1 MLNNKECYVVG
12 IDEAGRGPLIGD
24 MFIAG
29 IVLSKNTLNKLSVM
43 GVKDSK
49 KLSPSRRKELFP
61 KIISVAKAIMVLRY
75 GPQLIDKINLTSLTL
90 KGFINILASVRKM
103 GLCVERVYI
112 DAINSRQAPN
122 IIRKYMP
129 KGSKLTYEIK
139 ADEKYVAVSAASIIA
154 KYLRDT
160 HVELMRNYYGDFGS
174 GYPSDPKTIK
184 WLEGVLLN
192 NNINELP
199 PIVRRSWK
207 TLRKFLTEGTM
218 INSEKTL
225 LDWSKESLH

>member
-1 MLNNKECYVVG
+1 MLNNRECYVVG

-29 IVLSKNTLNKLSVM
+29 IVLSKNTLKKLSVM

-90 KGFINILASVRKM
+90 KGVINILANVKKL
-103 GLCVERVYI
+103 GLCVESVYI
-112 DAINSRQAPN
+112 DAINSRRAPN
-122 IIRKYMP
+122 IIRKYIP
-129 KGSKLTYEIK
+129 EGSKLTYEIK

-160 HVELMRNYYGDFGS
+160 HIELMKNYYGDFGS
-174 GYPSDPKTIK
+174 GYPSDPKTID
-184 WLEGVLLN
+184 WLKDLLLN
-192 NNINELP
+192 NGINELP

-207 TLRKFLTEGTM
+207 TLRKFLNEEA
-218 INSEKTL
+218 IADSEKTI
-225 LDWSKESLH
+225 LDWNEEFLQ